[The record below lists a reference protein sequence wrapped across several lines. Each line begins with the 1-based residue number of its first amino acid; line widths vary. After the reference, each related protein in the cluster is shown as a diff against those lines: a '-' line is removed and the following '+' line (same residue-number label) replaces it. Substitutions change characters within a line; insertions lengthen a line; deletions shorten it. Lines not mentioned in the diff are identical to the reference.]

1 MPAASN
7 LARGCSAADHL
18 REIPVHEVK
27 RSFFGFFITVVD
39 NLILF
44 TPRTLGHADI
54 LPAASLAC
62 SLAAH
67 AVGVDNVC

>member
-7 LARGCSAADHL
+7 LTRGYTAADNL
-18 REIPVHEVK
+18 REIPVHKVK
-27 RSFFGFFITVVD
+27 RRLFGFFTIVYSVV
-39 NLILF
+39 LF
-44 TPRTLGHADI
+44 TARTLGHADI